1 MAPSDHNS
9 PERDAFDALPSG
21 TPPPGLDTRISAL
34 ARDAV
39 TPRRSRRLTQ
49 FAGSLATL
57 ALAAFLVRP
66 LWHAAPDT
74 VPTST
79 PGSAE
84 VSAPVASQISAAAE
98 ADELVLEE
106 AVIFDRAERAT
117 AAVADTRN
125 KSFDANQTLGAS
137 SGIDTASV
145 LSEMAK
151 SRAAKSPS
159 QRVEVASETDDAPPV
174 TAAQWW
180 QQIQTLIEY
189 GHTDKARREFRL
201 LKEQHPDFTLPEG
214 VPAATRA
221 LLGLPNQE

>member
-106 AVIFDRAERAT
+106 AVIFDRA
-117 AAVADTRN
+117 
-125 KSFDANQTLGAS
+125 
-137 SGIDTASV
+137 
-145 LSEMAK
+145 
-151 SRAAKSPS
+151 
-159 QRVEVASETDDAPPV
+159 
-174 TAAQWW
+174 
-180 QQIQTLIEY
+180 
-189 GHTDKARREFRL
+189 RREFRL